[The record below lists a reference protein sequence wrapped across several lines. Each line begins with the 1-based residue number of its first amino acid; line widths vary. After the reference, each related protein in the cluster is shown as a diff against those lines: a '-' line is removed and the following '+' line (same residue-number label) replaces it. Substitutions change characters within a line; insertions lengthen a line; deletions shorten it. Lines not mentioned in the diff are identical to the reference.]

1 MRMRYRDVDRLPFLN
16 GLSRSAQE
24 RGLDLEIS
32 RHKQVGSED
41 WGEALR
47 RGEVD
52 ALAENYWGLQR
63 YRAQG
68 VPLVTVASAA
78 HEWVELLLARPGIR
92 TLEDLRGKKLAVRL
106 TGPQR
111 SFPRALLT
119 SVNLVDHV
127 EMIVYAESDTGRW
140 GHWKKVAD
148 GSCDACFMLPSY
160 ADAAKAAGLMEIP
173 YGSYAFDGAHIIPT
187 TTESFIERRR
197 DDIALLVEA
206 MFDTC
211 ARINAD
217 PTWFREL
224 TVESVEALREHFP
237 LEDDNAIDRFCA
249 VQQAEIAPVP
259 IPTPQGLTH
268 AYDVAVLQYPEITG
282 FNPMLMWDLSFA
294 RAAYAKRFG
303 STDAAPAIIA
313 APPGDTRQSRTAG

>member
-1 MRMRYRDVDRLPFLN
+1 MLQMRMRYRDVDRLPFLN
-16 GLSRSAQE
+16 GLRRSAQA

-32 RHKQVGSED
+32 KHKQAGSED

-47 RGEVD
+47 RGDVD

-78 HEWVELLLARPGIR
+78 HSWVELLLARPGIK
-92 TLEDLRGKKLAVRL
+92 TLRDLRGKKLAVRL

-111 SFPRALLT
+111 SFPQALLK
-119 SVNLVDHV
+119 SANLAGDV
-127 EMIVYAESDTGRW
+127 EMVVYAESDTGRW

-148 GSCDACFMLPSY
+148 GSCDACFMLPAY
-160 ADAAKAAGLMEIP
+160 AEGAKAAGLTEVP

-187 TTESFIERRR
+187 TTESFIERNR
-197 DDIALLVEA
+197 DAVMLLVEA

-211 ARINAD
+211 ARVNAE
-217 PTWFREL
+217 PAWFREL

-237 LEDDNAIDRFCA
+237 LEDDAAIDRFCA
-249 VQQAEIAPVP
+249 AQQPEIATVP
-259 IPTPQGLTH
+259 IPTPEGLAH
-268 AYDVAVLQYPEITG
+268 AYDVAVLQYPEIAG
-282 FNPMLMWDLSFA
+282 FNPLLMWDLSFA
-294 RAAYAKRFG
+294 RAAYTRRFG
-303 STDAAPAIIA
+303 SADGAPAVIA
-313 APPGDTRQSRTAG
+313 APPGDTRQ

>member
-1 MRMRYRDVDRLPFLN
+1 MPQMRMRYRDVDRLPFLN
-16 GLSRSAQE
+16 GLYRTAKA

-47 RGEVD
+47 RGDID

-78 HEWVELLLARPGIR
+78 HTWVELLLARPGIK
-92 TLEDLRGKKLAVRL
+92 TLQDLRGKKLAVRL

-111 SFPRALLT
+111 SFPLALLA
-119 SVNLVDHV
+119 SVKLDDDIGTV
-127 EMIVYAESDTGRW
+127 VYAESDTGRW
-140 GHWKKVAD
+140 GHWKKVVD

-160 ADAAKAAGLMEIP
+160 ADGAKAAGLIEVP

-187 TTESFIERRR
+187 TTESFIARNR
-197 DDIALLVEA
+197 DAVELLVEA

-211 ARINAD
+211 ARINSD
-217 PTWFREL
+217 PAWFREL
-224 TVESVEALREHFP
+224 TIESLEALREHFP
-237 LEDDNAIDRFCA
+237 LEDDAAVDRFCA
-249 VQQAEIAPVP
+249 VQLPEIAALP

-294 RAAYAKRFG
+294 RASYARRFG
-303 STDAAPAIIA
+303 STDDTPATIA
-313 APPGDTRQSRTAG
+313 APPGDTRQ